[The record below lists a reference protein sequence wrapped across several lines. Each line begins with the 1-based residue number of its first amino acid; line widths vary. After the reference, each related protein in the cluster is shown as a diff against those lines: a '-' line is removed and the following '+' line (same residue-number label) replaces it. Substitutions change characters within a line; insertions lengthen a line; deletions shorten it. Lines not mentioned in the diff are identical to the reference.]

1 MTLKGRQQAKESVAT
16 TVCVHT
22 VIDVWVHSTIALTWS
37 LMSQL
42 KLLLLGYW

>member
-1 MTLKGRQQAKESVAT
+1 MTPKGHQLARESVAT

-22 VIDVWVHSTIALTWS
+22 GIDVWEDSTIVLTWS
-37 LMSQL
+37 LMSLL